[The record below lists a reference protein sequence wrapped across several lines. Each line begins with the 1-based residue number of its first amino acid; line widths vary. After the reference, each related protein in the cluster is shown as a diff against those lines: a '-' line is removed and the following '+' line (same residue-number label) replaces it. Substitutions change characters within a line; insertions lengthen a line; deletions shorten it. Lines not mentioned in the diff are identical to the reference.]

1 MGRAKRN
8 KGRLQDYAQPT
19 ASFLPRGSSSIVDRP
34 VDPSCGPSIIAVV
47 LRDSI
52 FDGPRGTWNAR
63 NERSADCS
71 RSRPSD
77 RPHSLRIR
85 EDGRGEAATR
95 ESRRTRIVDDDRK
108 GRTRVDDETSQDTGT
123 ESGSEGR
130 NECQRKG
137 MKRTTYEEYSL
148 KSQDQVGSC
157 EWNTCTV
164 SHLSEKFIVSE
175 IS

>member
-1 MGRAKRN
+1 MGKELRRSTVDGRA
-8 KGRLQDYAQPT
+8 
-19 ASFLPRGSSSIVDRP
+19 
-34 VDPSCGPSIIAVV
+34 
-47 LRDSI
+47 
-52 FDGPRGTWNAR
+52 
-63 NERSADCS
+63 
-71 RSRPSD
+71 
-77 RPHSLRIR
+77 